1 MPSPVV
7 LVRLHFQLDWG
18 MQKKATQQLST
29 CVEPFA
35 RLCFG
40 WHIHPPSLCKRHHN
54 LPHPLLLSHRNE
66 IATRK
71 ISCGMQTAE
80 AREAKEG
87 GEGQP

>member
-7 LVRLHFQLDWG
+7 LVPLHFQLDWG

-29 CVEPFA
+29 CVYPFG
-35 RLCFG
+35 RLGFR
-40 WHIHPPSLCKRHHN
+40 WHIHSPSLCKRQHS
-54 LPHPLLLSHRNE
+54 LLHPLLLSHRNE

-71 ISCGMQTAE
+71 ISCGMQA
-80 AREAKEG
+80 ANAKEG